1 MKSFVDLQPFSSST
15 SNTLFS
21 RVRNHLSTLLFQ
33 FYTSSIL
40 QYYPYHRINDFK
52 IIMISDFSSTRVSNK
67 SNSRQDSKEEMFY
80 NKSIHIKRSK
90 LGARF
95 GNFRFHSRAC
105 VKTFLGKSAFRKRR
119 RQFFRGYYAP
129 VPIPG
134 PPFSSFDQGCAWIFD
149 RRARPQWEICTAKRI
164 TDVFVRLVTMGGEVD
179 SSRFLDSG

>member
-1 MKSFVDLQPFSSST
+1 
-15 SNTLFS
+15 
-21 RVRNHLSTLLFQ
+21 
-33 FYTSSIL
+33 
-40 QYYPYHRINDFK
+40 
-52 IIMISDFSSTRVSNK
+52 
-67 SNSRQDSKEEMFY
+67 MFY

-179 SSRFLDSG
+179 SSRFLDSGWIENLSSASFVWRARDGRCRIIRLAYIISSSKISFKRAS